1 MQYKIF
7 WCKTNKYFT
16 EKWLNSEELKNKSW
30 IFVASCV
37 VTDKAKSKWIKFVKD
52 TIKGF
57 ENKSD
62 KVYLSWCG
70 PIKKWKLNSD
80 FYKIYPELQE
90 FSDKIELLEEEPEK
104 EINLIDSRVKPENDR
119 VGENLLFRHPEC
131 SVAKSK
137 DLFKIFTRK
146 YLVIQNWCDNNCTF
160 CLTIQARWSH
170 ISREIEE
177 IIEEI
182 NSSSAQEV
190 VLTGINIG
198 AWWASNTKK
207 FEETKLSE
215 LLSQILEK
223 TKVPRIRISSLGIEY
238 INDKL
243 LEVFKNP
250 RIYPHFHLSIQS
262 GSDKILKLMWRNYS
276 ELTLNE
282 TLQKLNILE
291 RKDWVLVSLGADIIV
306 GFPGETDDDFQK
318 SLKLIQKYNITKL
331 HAFPFSSHQN
341 HHIIPASK
349 LDNQISDKIK
359 RERMRE
365 IMKEAKIVENNF
377 YKKNDWK
384 ILKILV
390 EKVSQ
395 NSFSGWSENYI
406 PLNKANFK
414 PLKNEQITRWKI
426 FEWRFEYKEAN

>member
-16 EKWLNSEELKNKSW
+16 EKWLNSKELENKTW
-30 IFVASCV
+30 VFVASCV

-52 TIKGF
+52 SIRNF
-57 ENKSD
+57 ENKND
-62 KVYLSWCG
+62 KVFLSGCG

-80 FYKIYPELQE
+80 FYKVYPELQE
-90 FSDKIELLEEEPEK
+90 FKDKIKLLEEEPEK
-104 EINLIDSRVKPENDR
+104 ENKLMDFST
-119 VGENLLFRHPEC
+119 
-131 SVAKSK
+131 SSK
-137 DLFKIFTRK
+137 WHGGGLFTRK
-146 YLVIQNWCDNNCTF
+146 YLVIQNGCDNNCTF

-170 ISREIEE
+170 ISREIED

-182 NSSSAQEV
+182 NNSKAQEV

-207 FEETKLSE
+207 FEESKLAE
-215 LLSQILEK
+215 LLTEILEK
-223 TKVPRIRISSLGIEY
+223 TSVPRIRISSLGIEY
-238 INDKL
+238 ISDEL
-243 LEVFKNP
+243 LEVFRNP

-276 ELTLNE
+276 EKTLNE
-282 TLQKLNILE
+282 TLQNLNNLK
-291 RKDWVLVSLGADIIV
+291 RKDKVLVSLGADIIV
-306 GFPGETDDDFQK
+306 GFPGESDDDFQK
-318 SLKLIQKYNITKL
+318 SLALISQYNITKL

-349 LDNQISDKIK
+349 LENKINDKIK
-359 RERMRE
+359 RERMSE
-365 IMKEAKIVENNF
+365 ISKVAKIVENNF

-384 ILKILV
+384 ILKILI

-406 PLNKANFK
+406 PLNEANFK
-414 PLKNEQITRWKI
+414 PLENVEIKRGKIIEWK
-426 FEWRFEYKEAN
+426 YHYQSSN

>member
-16 EKWLNSEELKNKSW
+16 EKWLNSRELENKSG

-52 TIKGF
+52 AIRNF
-57 ENKSD
+57 ENKKD
-62 KVYLSWCG
+62 KVFLSWCG

-80 FYKIYPELQE
+80 FYKVYPELQE
-90 FSDKIELLEEEPEK
+90 FKDKIELLEEEPEK
-104 EINLIDSRVKPENDR
+104 ENKLIDPSTPLRMTR
-119 VGENLLFRHPEC
+119 TGSL
-131 SVAKSK
+131 
-137 DLFKIFTRK
+137 FTRK

-170 ISREIEE
+170 ISREIGD

-182 NSSSAQEV
+182 NKTDAQEV

-207 FEETKLSE
+207 FEESKLAE
-215 LLSQILEK
+215 LLTEILEK
-223 TKVPRIRISSLGIEY
+223 TSVPRIRISSLWIEY
-238 INDKL
+238 INSGL
-243 LEVFKNP
+243 LEVFRNS
-250 RIYPHFHLSIQS
+250 RIYPHFHLSVQS

-276 ELTLNE
+276 EKTLND
-282 TLQKLNILE
+282 TLQKLNNLK
-291 RKDWVLVSLGADIIV
+291 RKDKVLVSLGADIIV
-306 GFPGETDDDFQK
+306 GFPGESSEDFQK
-318 SLKLIQKYNITKL
+318 SLELIKKYNITKL

-349 LDNQISDKIK
+349 LENQINDKIK
-359 RERMRE
+359 RERMSE
-365 IMKEAKIVENNF
+365 ISKVAKIVENNF

-384 ILKILV
+384 ILKILI

-406 PLNKANFK
+406 PLSNTNFK
-414 PLKNEQITRWKI
+414 PLENEEIKRWKI
-426 FEWRFEYKEAN
+426 IEWKYQYQSLN

>member
-16 EKWLNSEELKNKSW
+16 EKWLNSKELENKTW
-30 IFVASCV
+30 VFVASCV

-57 ENKSD
+57 KNEND

-70 PIKKWKLNSD
+70 PIKKWKLNTD
-80 FYKIYPELQE
+80 FYKVYPELQE
-90 FSDKIELLEEEPEK
+90 FSDKIELLEEEPE
-104 EINLIDSRVKPENDR
+104 NSLS
-119 VGENLLFRHPEC
+119 
-131 SVAKSK
+131 SSWAQSK

-170 ISREIEE
+170 ISRETED

-182 NSSSAQEV
+182 NNTKAQEV
-190 VLTGINIG
+190 VLTGINIW

-207 FEETKLSE
+207 FEETKLSD

-238 INDKL
+238 INSEL
-243 LEVFKNP
+243 LEVFRNS

-262 GSDKILKLMWRNYS
+262 GSDTILKLMWRNYS
-276 ELTLNE
+276 EKTLNE
-282 TLQKLNILE
+282 TLEKLNNLK
-291 RKDWVLVSLGADIIV
+291 RKDGVLVSLGADIIV

-359 RERMRE
+359 RMR
-365 IMKEAKIVENNF
+365 MKEISEKAKIVENDF

-384 ILKILV
+384 ILKILI

-406 PLNKANFK
+406 PLDEANFK
-414 PLKNEQITRWKI
+414 PLKNEKITRWKI
-426 FEWRFEYKEAN
+426 IEWRYFFKTKNSLTNK